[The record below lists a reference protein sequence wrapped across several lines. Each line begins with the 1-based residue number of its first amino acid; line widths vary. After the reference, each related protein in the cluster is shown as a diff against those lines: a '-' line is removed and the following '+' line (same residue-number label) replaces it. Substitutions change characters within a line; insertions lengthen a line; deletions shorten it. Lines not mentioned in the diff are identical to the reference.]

1 METVSMK
8 KKKAGRPAKSI
19 KKEVRACVR
28 FTRPE
33 YFIIKEKASK
43 AGVNASTYIRQI
55 AIYGTV
61 KNRLTDE
68 ERQFVRQ
75 LIGMANNLNQIAKCC
90 HQEGVLRG
98 MVYYESCRAD
108 IDSILKKLRP

>member
-8 KKKAGRPAKSI
+8 RKKAGRPAKAI

-33 YFIIKEKASK
+33 YFIIKEKAAK
-43 AGVNASTYIRQI
+43 AGRTASAYLRQV
-55 AIYGTV
+55 AIYATV
-61 KNRLTDE
+61 TTRLTEE

-75 LIGMANNLNQIAKCC
+75 LIGMANNLNQLAKSC
-90 HQEGVLRG
+90 HQEGALRA
-98 MVYYESCRAD
+98 MLYFENYRRELD
-108 IDSILKKLRP
+108 DILKKLRP

>member
-1 METVSMK
+1 MITASMK
-8 KKKAGRPAKSI
+8 KKKAGRPAKAI

-33 YFIIKEKASK
+33 YFIIKEKAAN
-43 AGVNASTYIRQI
+43 AGLNASAYVRQI
-55 AIYGTV
+55 AIYATI

-75 LIGMANNLNQIAKCC
+75 LVGMANNLNQLAKKC
-90 HQEGVLRG
+90 HQEGSLRA
-98 MVYYESCRAD
+98 MMYFKNLLAEL
-108 IDSILKKLRP
+108 DSILKKFRP